1 MVIPAV
7 IVNGVYALAT
17 ALLIVAALHD
27 FALRVIPNAIPLG
40 LSVIGIVVRINDH
53 TILLGATFAAA
64 VFAAAFF
71 CWRRGWMG
79 GGDVKLLAATALVV
93 SPFQVGSFL
102 VLTAQC
108 GGLLALLYLVL
119 SRTVRL
125 PPPGRLGVC
134 NPIARVIRAERW
146 RICRGAPLPYGFAI
160 ATGGIT
166 LLLK

>member
-1 MVIPAV
+1 MIPT
-7 IVNGVYALAT
+7 IVFDGVSLLAA
-17 ALLIVAALHD
+17 ALLVVAALHD
-27 FALRVIPNAIPLG
+27 LALRIIPNAIPIG
-40 LSVIGIVVRINDH
+40 LVCIGTLLRVH
-53 TILLGATFAAA
+53 QGSILIGSAFALA

-79 GGDVKLLAATALVV
+79 GGDVKLLGATALVV

-108 GGLLALLYLVL
+108 GGLLAVTYLIL

-125 PPPGRLGVC
+125 PAPGRLGDRGTLG
-134 NPIARVIRAERW
+134 RVLRAERW
-146 RICRGAPLPYGFAI
+146 RICRGAPLPYCFAI
-160 ATGGIT
+160 AAGGIT